1 MKSDLKKSEFLKSFY
16 NLFVF
21 GCLFTVIKMIFYG
34 EENIEIRLLNLVTY
48 VFKGHVKI
56 IKIYMMEF
64 NVSTLNRLKIMG
76 FCKYK
81 VYKVNT

>member
-1 MKSDLKKSEFLKSFY
+1 ML
-16 NLFVF
+16 
-21 GCLFTVIKMIFYG
+21 
-34 EENIEIRLLNLVTY
+34 
-48 VFKGHVKI
+48 KGHVKI